1 MYFSQEGIFLLL
13 LEINIAKG
21 DLATVHTFFSDLIL
35 TVLTIDNQQDQ
46 LYEGKKGVFWDFE
59 KFLKSTAQLLTGNY
73 QFVVNPGFITDAIPS
88 CSLRGYDSASF
99 QSPNKLS

>member
-59 KFLKSTAQLLTGNY
+59 KFLKSTAQLLTSNY
-73 QFVVNPGFITDAIPS
+73 QFMVNPGFNNRYYTILQLKG
-88 CSLRGYDSASF
+88 LRF
-99 QSPNKLS
+99 CKLSKF

>member
-46 LYEGKKGVFWDFE
+46 LYEGKKGVF
-59 KFLKSTAQLLTGNY
+59 
-73 QFVVNPGFITDAIPS
+73 
-88 CSLRGYDSASF
+88 
-99 QSPNKLS
+99 